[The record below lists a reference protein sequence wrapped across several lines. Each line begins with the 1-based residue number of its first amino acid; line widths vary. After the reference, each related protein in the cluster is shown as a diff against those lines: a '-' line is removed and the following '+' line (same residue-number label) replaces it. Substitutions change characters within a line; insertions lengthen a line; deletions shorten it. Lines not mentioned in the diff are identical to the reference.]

1 MTTQDT
7 SVNKV
12 DQVDNNIEQDL
23 KALYS
28 AIRDVIDQ
36 TIVTGEEEKI
46 TMTFFIM
53 ASWFPESFDYY
64 PYLNITSPTAGS
76 GKSTCLEVIGA
87 MALNPLMASNATPP
101 AIFRALAKEWTTLLL
116 DEAENFAL
124 DRGGD
129 LVAILNS
136 GHKPATARVVRC
148 KEEKGDYESKTFFTG
163 GFKVI
168 AGLPSN
174 MINTLRTRSIEIIMQ
189 TKLKSQRVTR
199 LSRLQPQIIEDI
211 KTQLTT
217 LKDSTL
223 INTMLIATEAPEIF
237 DNRKKDKWEA
247 LFLIAELT
255 GSPEKEELLEAA
267 KRFEDEQEEP
277 DVGIQILADIK
288 QVLDDLK
295 AHRIQSDHLYQRML
309 ELRNGE
315 WKKYDYG
322 RGLSKRELQK
332 RIRTFGVKTERFKHG
347 GKSVTGYNSSQFH
360 DSWTRYL
367 PEEDTPE

>member
-1 MTTQDT
+1 MTTKDT
-7 SVNKV
+7 SVNEV
-12 DQVDNNIEQDL
+12 DRVDNKTAQEL
-23 KALYS
+23 KVLCG
-28 AIRDVIDQ
+28 AIKDVIDQ
-36 TIVTGEEEKI
+36 TIVTGEDEKI

-87 MALNPLMASNATPP
+87 MAHNPLMASNATPP
-101 AIFRALAKEWTTLLL
+101 AIFRALARQWTTLLL

-136 GHKPATARVVRC
+136 GHKAATANVIRC
-148 KEEKGDYESKTFFTG
+148 KEENGDYESKTFFTG

-189 TKLKSQRVTR
+189 TKLRSQQITRVSKLDPAKIEDTKTR
-199 LSRLQPQIIEDI
+199 LANLRDSREV
-211 KTQLTT
+211 TEQLV
-217 LKDSTL
+217 LV
-223 INTMLIATEAPEIF
+223 EAPDVF

-255 GSPEKEELLEAA
+255 GSPEKEALIEAA
-267 KRFEDEQEEP
+267 KRLEDEMEEL

-288 QVLDDLK
+288 QVLDELNTQ
-295 AHRIQSDHLYQRML
+295 RIPSDHLHKKVL
-309 ELRNGE
+309 ELRHGE

-322 RGLSKRELQK
+322 RGLSKNELQK
-332 RIRTFGVKTERFKHG
+332 RIRTFGVRTERFKYG
-347 GKSVTGYNSSQFH
+347 GKSVTGYLSSQFH
-360 DSWTRYL
+360 DSWNRYL
-367 PEEDTPE
+367 PEEETPE